1 MIWMGVCT
9 ILAIVVG
16 PVIAVCI
23 TRKLDRDRAAAERKM
38 EIFRTLMRTRGM
50 PIHWDH
56 VGALNL
62 VEVEFIDHQDVIK
75 TWKEYLAHLNERPP
89 KEQAEFAAFGREKAT
104 LLTALIDAIAKALGV
119 KIAQLDIL
127 QGTTCPVVGS
137 PMRKS
142 SGVAPRPHRTCSPP
156 VEVPSRSKYV
166 QTTIPARLKVIDH
179 SFCPIL
185 VVSSLGRSWG
195 YSTRRWGWSW
205 AQSRAWKVRGSR
217 PLWPSHSSVPATPA

>member
-1 MIWMGVCT
+1 MIPMIWMGVCT

-89 KEQAEFAAFGREKAT
+89 KEKAEFNAFGRKRDT
-104 LLTALIDAIAKALGV
+104 LLTALMDAIAKALGV
-119 KIAQLDIL
+119 KVTQLDIL
-127 QGTTCPVVGS
+127 QGNYVPSGWFADEEEQRWLRRALIEVL
-137 PMRKS
+137 S
-142 SGVAPRPHRTCSPP
+142 SGRGSIPIQIRADDDSP
-156 VEVPSRSKYV
+156 
-166 QTTIPARLKVIDH
+166 
-179 SFCPIL
+179 
-185 VVSSLGRSWG
+185 LGR
-195 YSTRRWGWSW
+195 
-205 AQSRAWKVRGSR
+205 K
-217 PLWPSHSSVPATPA
+217 